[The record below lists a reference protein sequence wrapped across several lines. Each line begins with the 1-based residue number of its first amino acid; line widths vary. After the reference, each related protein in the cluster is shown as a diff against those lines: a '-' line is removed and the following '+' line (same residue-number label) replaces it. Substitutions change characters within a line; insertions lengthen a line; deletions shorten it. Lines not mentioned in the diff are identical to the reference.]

1 MTKLTIELSHREYE
15 MLRDSAAKV
24 KTTIKD
30 YVLNALRAKQQILVR
45 DDGVVRVL
53 NKKTIQAL
61 EESRDPK
68 KRKKMKSYS
77 SVEEAFADLL
87 K

>member
-1 MTKLTIELSHREYE
+1 MTKLTIEIPHEEYE
-15 MLRDSAAKV
+15 MLKNSAAKIKV
-24 KTTIKD
+24 TIKD
-30 YVLNALRAKQQILVR
+30 YVLNALRSKQKILVR

-68 KRKKMKSYS
+68 KKKKLKSYS
-77 SVEEAFADLL
+77 SVEELMKDLNS
-87 K
+87 